1 MSAASLDK
9 LNLCKCSHWL
19 RPPIHDVNNA
29 QIPPIHTRAY
39 YSRPLSR
46 AMMTGHDV
54 DTEDMPHSTLRFKDD
69 SQSPYSC
76 IITSTTPIFAYS
88 STSKCPQPEFL
99 ARSHPLCRTANPW
112 AHPLSEAATRE
123 EYQTANNAHVRIIA
137 SLLSRCTQGTT

>member
-1 MSAASLDK
+1 MKNKSEQSMSAASLDK

-19 RPPIHDVNNA
+19 RLPIHGVNNA

-39 YSRPLSR
+39 SRPLSR
-46 AMMTGHDV
+46 ALTGHDV

-88 STSKCPQPEFL
+88 
-99 ARSHPLCRTANPW
+99 
-112 AHPLSEAATRE
+112 
-123 EYQTANNAHVRIIA
+123 
-137 SLLSRCTQGTT
+137 